1 MLKFKSGMLFKNAHV
16 SYAYFI
22 LKNGKTARV
31 RKEKINITHE
41 KIEGKRFA
49 VITIETEIKLEE
61 IVKMQLMDYSG
72 DSVFNYY
79 AGDSHKIV
87 E

>member
-1 MLKFKSGMLFKNAHV
+1 MLKFKSGMLFSNGHV
-16 SYAYFI
+16 SYAYVM
-22 LKNGKTARV
+22 LKGGKTARI
-31 RKEKINITHE
+31 KKDKINITHE
-41 KIEGKRFA
+41 GAGLKRCA
-49 VITIETEIKLEE
+49 IITIETEIELEE

-79 AGDSHKIV
+79 AGDNYKIV